1 MSACDVMW
9 SGLWLLQ
16 NSAVPHPGRKEMTSK
31 KTIIS
36 WGDYWRSDGF
46 PKDVRFSNLFKKKHG
61 LYKKRWN
68 KSTFSVDFAIVN
80 FIITTKIHIDYN
92 RIFHAESGLRGQGG
106 TICRHGRPILGV
118 HMGSMVKW
126 WSTSNVK
133 MFFGVASAFILD
145 MLFNS
150 TLINSWL
157 WNGLVDVKLLE
168 GFTIIHNKFFPNS

>member
-1 MSACDVMW
+1 MW
-9 SGLWLLQ
+9 CNVVRPLAAPEFGSSTSWPHPKANDIECHHIMRWLLKVGWIPQ
-16 NSAVPHPGRKEMTSK
+16 RCM
-31 KTIIS
+31 
-36 WGDYWRSDGF
+36 F
-46 PKDVRFSNLFKKKHG
+46 FKFLLKKHG
-61 LYKKRWN
+61 LYKKRLN